1 MAPTIQPFQFHL
13 PVFECVIITMAR
25 VLHPQLFFFF
35 FFEYM
40 ECPRCH
46 AVSLDKVVNSF
57 VPWEDDKPLALQKT
71 TGFGG
76 KV

>member
-1 MAPTIQPFQFHL
+1 MQVGVEIEH
-13 PVFECVIITMAR
+13 
-25 VLHPQLFFFF
+25 
-35 FFEYM
+35 M

-46 AVSLDKVVNSF
+46 AVSLDKIVNSL

-71 TGFGG
+71 TGVGG